1 MIAERPVAIE
11 TADAVRLEGR
21 LAHPAGALAAVVI
34 CHPHPLYG
42 GDMDSPVVECIATA
56 CGAASLATLRFNFRG
71 VGQSTGHHGGGVAE
85 EQDVIAALDHVR
97 GLIPAV
103 GVAGYSFGAAV
114 AARVAA
120 GRAGAPV
127 CLVAPPLGLGD
138 DVLAPALADLGT
150 SLLLVAG
157 DRDQYCPRAALA
169 RAREAWPAATIT
181 LLEGADHFLFSALE
195 PLAEA
200 ITAWAGRALGSGP
213 GQAGRRRRPG

>member
-21 LAHPAGALAAVVI
+21 LAHPAGAPAGIVI

-42 GDMDSPVVECIATA
+42 GDMDSPVVERIATA
-56 CGAASLATLRFNFRG
+56 CAAAGLATLRFNFRG
-71 VGQSTGHHGGGVAE
+71 VGQSTGRHGGGVAE

-97 GLIPAV
+97 GLVPAA
-103 GVAGYSFGAAV
+103 GLAGYSFGAAV

-120 GRAGAPV
+120 GRAGAV
-127 CLVAPPLGLGD
+127 CLVAPPLGPGD
-138 DVLAPALADLGT
+138 DVLAPALGALGT

-157 DRDQYCPRAALA
+157 DRDPYCPPAAVA
-169 RAREAWPAATIT
+169 RVREAWPAATIT
-181 LLEGADHFLFSALE
+181 LLEGADHFFFSALE

-200 ITAWAGRALGSGP
+200 ITAWARRTLGSDP
-213 GQAGRRRRPG
+213 GQPGRRRRPG